1 MYLFAER
8 QYTEGARRCLEEMVT
23 DVSEYVM
30 HEYIHGVLCRRP
42 IWESRRVTIYYYT
55 RMGICHEMA
64 WLFLHIV
71 CENII

>member
-30 HEYIHGVLCRRP
+30 HEYIHGVLSTGVLFGKAV
-42 IWESRRVTIYYYT
+42 ELQYT
-55 RMGICHEMA
+55 TTQELEFAMK
-64 WLFLHIV
+64 
-71 CENII
+71 